1 MNKRFTKSCL
11 FLVIETCI
19 VVKIPFPMFHIYGSS
34 KQVNEKVIRDIPPK
48 NPIYFHEKEPYLHL
62 IIPPHEKQFVNECH
76 FFLEKSK
83 SSHVFKARNYVSV
96 S

>member
-1 MNKRFTKSCL
+1 MLINVDTTAVRLSYDNIRKNKRFTKSCL

-34 KQVNEKVIRDIPPK
+34 KQVNEKVIREIPPK

-76 FFLEKSK
+76 SI
-83 SSHVFKARNYVSV
+83 
-96 S
+96 